1 MDALK
6 VKGLKLFVATAIF
19 GLLLAQL
26 GSYLIEQ
33 NLPLYESV
41 SLTGFLKFTHVRNMG
56 GIFGVFQG
64 KGWIFTTC
72 SIAFLGGLSYWVWTD
87 RQLRLFQYVCCG
99 LIFAG
104 GASNV
109 LDRLIYGSVI
119 DFIDVRGIPGWNY
132 IFNTADTLIHL
143 GIWPWLL
150 FSYIASRKPQRPT
163 EASLAPEP

>member
-1 MDALK
+1 MDAYK
-6 VKGLKLFVATAIF
+6 AKGLKLFALTA
-19 GLLLAQL
+19 LAGTLACQVS
-26 GSYLIEQ
+26 SYLIEQ
-33 NLPLYESV
+33 HLPLYESV
-41 SLTGFLKFTHVRNMG
+41 SLTGFLNFTHVRNMG

-64 KGWIFTTC
+64 KGWIFTAC
-72 SIAFLGGLSYWVWTD
+72 SVAFLIGLSFFVWTD
-87 RQLRLFQYVCCG
+87 RQLRIFQYVCCG

-150 FSYIASRKPQRPT
+150 LGFLANRKTQPPAEPAAS
-163 EASLAPEP
+163 